1 MFRTSTT
8 VAVLHTH
15 LEAEEAVR
23 ELQLS
28 GFDMKELSIIGKDMH
43 TTEHVVGFYDSD
55 DRMRVWGRLDAFW
68 GGLWGIL
75 YGSAFF
81 VLPGVGPVLVA
92 GPLVGWIVAGLEGAA
107 LAGGLSVLG
116 AAMVSVGVP
125 KDSVLQ
131 YESQLGVGKFLLI
144 LHGTP
149 DEIGSAMMCL
159 SKAQEA
165 VQAVPTGLVG
175 QRNPFASADSSLSL

>member
-1 MFRTSTT
+1 
-8 VAVLHTH
+8 
-15 LEAEEAVR
+15 
-23 ELQLS
+23 
-28 GFDMKELSIIGKDMH
+28 
-43 TTEHVVGFYDSD
+43 
-55 DRMRVWGRLDAFW
+55 
-68 GGLWGIL
+68 
-75 YGSAFF
+75 
-81 VLPGVGPVLVA
+81 
-92 GPLVGWIVAGLEGAA
+92 
-107 LAGGLSVLG
+107 
-116 AAMVSVGVP
+116 MVSVGVP